1 MIHPVM
7 RMTNPIPGLEGKVVV
22 SEAEMRLEQ
31 FLAWADEDTHAEW
44 VSGRVIPKMPA
55 SVRHQEYN
63 GFLHLLM
70 GSWVSFHQVG
80 RVFHPPLVV
89 RLTMPDGKQILRE
102 PDLIVVLN
110 EHLDRL
116 TEQYLDG
123 APDLVVEIVSA
134 GRRATDRGEKFDEYE
149 AAGVPEYWVIDPER
163 KQAEFAQLNP
173 QGVYQLVYSG
183 SEGVYHSQVLPNF
196 WLRVEW
202 LWQQPPLPEILRAW
216 GLI

>member
-1 MIHPVM
+1 M
-7 RMTNPIPGLEGKVVV
+7 
-22 SEAEMRLEQ
+22 
-31 FLAWADEDTHAEW
+31 
-44 VSGRVIPKMPA
+44 
-55 SVRHQEYN
+55 
-63 GFLHLLM
+63 
-70 GSWVSFHQVG
+70 
-80 RVFHPPLVV
+80 
-89 RLTMPDGKQILRE
+89 
-102 PDLIVVLN
+102 VLN

-116 TEQYLDG
+116 TEQYLEG

-134 GRRATDRGEKFDEYE
+134 GRRATERGEKFDEYE

-183 SEGVYHSQVLPNF
+183 SEGVYRSQVLPNL

>member
-22 SEAEMRLEQ
+22 SEAEMSLEQ

-183 SEGVYHSQVLPNF
+183 SEGVYYQSPHHSS
-196 WLRVEW
+196 
-202 LWQQPPLPEILRAW
+202 
-216 GLI
+216 LITRQAL

>member
-1 MIHPVM
+1 MIRSVIQ
-7 RMTNPIPGLEGKVVV
+7 MTNPIPGREGKVVV
-22 SEAEMRLEQ
+22 SEAEMSLEQ

-55 SVRHQEYN
+55 SRVHQRCN
-63 GFLHLLM
+63 GFLYKLVATWLDH
-70 GSWVSFHQVG
+70 
-80 RVFHPPLVV
+80 HPIGEVLPPPFLV
-89 RLTMPDGKQILRE
+89 RLTMPDGKQMLRE

-116 TEQYLDG
+116 TEQYLEG

-149 AAGVPEYWVIDPER
+149 AAGVPEYWMIDPER
-163 KQAEFAQLNP
+163 KQAEFAQLNE

-183 SEGVYHSQVLPNF
+183 SQEVYRSQVLPNF

-202 LWQQPPLPEILRAW
+202 LWQQPPLPEILQAW